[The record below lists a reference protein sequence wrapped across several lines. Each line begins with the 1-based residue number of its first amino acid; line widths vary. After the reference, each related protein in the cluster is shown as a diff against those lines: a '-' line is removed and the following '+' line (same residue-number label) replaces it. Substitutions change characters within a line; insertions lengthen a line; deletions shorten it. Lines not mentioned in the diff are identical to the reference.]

1 MGYGMLVGDGDAS
14 TGTVELEG
22 AGSVALAFAVDVCEY
37 VETTTYVLITLTADG
52 VGVDEA

>member
-1 MGYGMLVGDGDAS
+1 MLVGDGDAS

>member
-14 TGTVELEG
+14 TGTVG
-22 AGSVALAFAVDVCEY
+22 PAGPVVLAFDVDVCEY